1 MVSRERKHRKTKT
14 EALSADVVD
23 ALHSIRLELAQKGN
37 GWGKSRL
44 PSYSEAVRFLLEK
57 EGYL

>member
-1 MVSRERKHRKTKT
+1 MP
-14 EALSADVVD
+14 ALVFLDLTPSVMIKLRD
-23 ALHSIRLELAQKGN
+23 GY
-37 GWGKSRL
+37 RL

>member
-1 MVSRERKHRKTKT
+1 MVSNVRNRKTKT
-14 EALSADVVD
+14 EALSVDVVD
-23 ALHSIRLELAQKGN
+23 ALHLIRISLAQKGN

>member
-1 MVSRERKHRKTKT
+1 MVSETRNRKTKT
-14 EALSADVVD
+14 EALSVDVVD
-23 ALHSIRLELAQKGN
+23 ALHQIRIALAQKGN

>member
-1 MVSRERKHRKTKT
+1 MVSRGEHRKKT
-14 EALSADVVD
+14 EALDVDVVD
-23 ALHSIRLELAQKGN
+23 ALHVIRLELAQKGN

-44 PSYSEAVRFLLEK
+44 PSYSDAVRHLLER